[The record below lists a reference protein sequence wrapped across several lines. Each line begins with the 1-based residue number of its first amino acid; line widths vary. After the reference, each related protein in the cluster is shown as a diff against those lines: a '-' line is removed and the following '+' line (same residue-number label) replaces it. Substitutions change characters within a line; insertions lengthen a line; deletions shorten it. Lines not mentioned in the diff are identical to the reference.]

1 MQYANYQPYPYYQNH
16 MQSPQEI
23 KKAHDL
29 KTLQKKSS
37 GLGFYIL
44 TYFLSM
50 NIIVVGITFLLT
62 VSTMLNTDISIF
74 DTETLTQYIISKLTS
89 GPVFY
94 YMQIFAAAASATITG
109 LIYLKLSKT
118 HISDCLSVKSVK
130 PVMLIAL
137 VLMGMGVSMVSNVAA
152 DLVSSN
158 FSLIGIEYSLNMDMS
173 SRSVFENILYVVAIA
188 VTPAFAEEFAFR
200 GILMGSL
207 RKYGNSFAIIVS
219 AVMFG
224 AMHGNIIQIPFAFI
238 LGLIFAYIDCKA
250 NSIIPSI
257 IIHFI
262 NNFYSVIMDILQSQ
276 NIVTTRS
283 FYIIYYSIFT
293 AMLVFGVLAFLYIM
307 KKDKNFL
314 SISDTSNVVSL
325 SLKEKIK
332 CFFTSAGTATI
343 VVILI
348 LETIIA
354 SVAL

>member
-16 MQSPQEI
+16 MQSP
-23 KKAHDL
+23 
-29 KTLQKKSS
+29 QKKSS

-62 VSTMLNTDISIF
+62 VSTMLNMDISNF
-74 DTETLTQYIISKLTS
+74 DTETLTQYIMSKLTS

-118 HISDCLSVKSVK
+118 HISDCLSVKSV
-130 PVMLIAL
+130 
-137 VLMGMGVSMVSNVAA
+137 
-152 DLVSSN
+152 
-158 FSLIGIEYSLNMDMS
+158 IGIEYSLNMNMS

-262 NNFYSVIMDILQSQ
+262 NNLYSVIMDILQSQ

-283 FYIIYYSIFT
+283 FYKIYYSIFT

>member
-1 MQYANYQPYPYYQNH
+1 M
-16 MQSPQEI
+16 S
-23 KKAHDL
+23 
-29 KTLQKKSS
+29 TLAINPRSC
-37 GLGFYIL
+37 
-44 TYFLSM
+44 
-50 NIIVVGITFLLT
+50 
-62 VSTMLNTDISIF
+62 
-74 DTETLTQYIISKLTS
+74 
-89 GPVFY
+89 
-94 YMQIFAAAASATITG
+94 ARAS
-109 LIYLKLSKT
+109 L
-118 HISDCLSVKSVK
+118 CLYKRASVEVR
-130 PVMLIAL
+130 L
-137 VLMGMGVSMVSNVAA
+137 VRAEGVSMVSNVAA

-262 NNFYSVIMDILQSQ
+262 NNLYSVIMDILQSQ